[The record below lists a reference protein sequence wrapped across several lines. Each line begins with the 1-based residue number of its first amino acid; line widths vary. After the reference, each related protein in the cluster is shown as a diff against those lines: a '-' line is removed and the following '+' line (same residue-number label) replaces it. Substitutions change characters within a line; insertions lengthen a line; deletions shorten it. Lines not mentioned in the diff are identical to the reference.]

1 MSKSSLSEYGIGADD
16 VDQGGPAPAGVSAV
30 VMRPN
35 FKLNVFE
42 QAAISEARLLD
53 ANATLYH
60 NKAKLSQYAELIIAY
75 KLGKP
80 LSLDADDDQRSTKI
94 NQTIVQ
100 GLKAIAKMFQL
111 NENQRYARHASQFDI
126 HGWRSTTWEE
136 LGRIGSGRAR
146 RSPFSRAQIR
156 SILRVL
162 EKTGFIDRRNV
173 FNAGINQRRLFIRF
187 RPDKIL
193 QAIDE
198 VIEFRRT
205 GIDPAKDVASSHDL
219 GGGLLRV
226 KARSGT
232 EKEVVKPVPGEA
244 VTSAMHDPIFIINRE
259 IADQPSVISD
269 ADASAPVTTT
279 VTTASP
285 GTHKIKSAGRRPAE
299 DIFSFPKHFGDDE
312 LIEMIRL
319 IMGQFFLSEITWGQA
334 RQIKKWYNSTSAST
348 HMDLIILQDMFDA
361 ANGTWSDNPLY
372 KCKPDYFI
380 TAWPHILREHRK
392 NSLAV
397 HDFPFAEANLAD
409 LSEAAVDA
417 DIRKQLEWQA
427 ERIHEREANV
437 GEPTTAINF
446 LHGGQDKAL
455 TFATLVYMKRDE
467 LVQEFL
473 GLCRDIIWEEM
484 TRAPYW
490 LLGLKRVLPEAL
502 KYFDTSD
509 AFWAGKRQA
518 ARNHY
523 QVAAG
528 RVNIARRYGVE
539 QLNVPS

>member
-16 VDQGGPAPAGVSAV
+16 VDQGGPAPAGVSAE

-60 NKAKLSQYAELIIAY
+60 NKTKLSQYAELIIAY

-111 NENQRYARHASQFDI
+111 NENQRYAKHASEFDI

-156 SILRVL
+156 SILSVL
-162 EKTGFIDRRNV
+162 EQTGFIDRRNV

-198 VIEFRRT
+198 VIELRRT

-269 ADASAPVTTT
+269 ADASSP

-285 GTHKIKSAGRRPAE
+285 GTQKIKSAGRRPAE
-299 DIFSFPKHFGDDE
+299 DIFSFPNHFGDDE

-319 IMGQFFLSEITWGQA
+319 IMGQFFLNEITWGQA
-334 RQIKKWYNSTSAST
+334 RQIKKWY
-348 HMDLIILQDMFDA
+348 
-361 ANGTWSDNPLY
+361 
-372 KCKPDYFI
+372 KPI
-380 TAWPHILREHRK
+380 
-392 NSLAV
+392 
-397 HDFPFAEANLAD
+397 FP
-409 LSEAAVDA
+409 
-417 DIRKQLEWQA
+417 K
-427 ERIHEREANV
+427 
-437 GEPTTAINF
+437 
-446 LHGGQDKAL
+446 
-455 TFATLVYMKRDE
+455 
-467 LVQEFL
+467 
-473 GLCRDIIWEEM
+473 
-484 TRAPYW
+484 
-490 LLGLKRVLPEAL
+490 
-502 KYFDTSD
+502 
-509 AFWAGKRQA
+509 
-518 ARNHY
+518 
-523 QVAAG
+523 
-528 RVNIARRYGVE
+528 
-539 QLNVPS
+539 